1 MYVVHM
7 SKRYSVADA
16 RKNLAELLTATES
29 GETVVIERR
38 GVTFPLTAGKAK
50 AKAVRRNVVAACDPA
65 VEAGSFTWEA
75 AEGGLAFTPRDPG
88 S

>member
-38 GVTFPLTAGKAK
+38 GVTFTLTAGKAK